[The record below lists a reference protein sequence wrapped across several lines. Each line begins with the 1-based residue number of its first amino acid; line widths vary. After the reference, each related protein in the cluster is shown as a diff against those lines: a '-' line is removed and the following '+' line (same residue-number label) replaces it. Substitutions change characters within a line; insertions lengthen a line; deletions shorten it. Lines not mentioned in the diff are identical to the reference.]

1 MSRTDKRA
9 LAEAMREWP
18 QRVVDAGVKTRD
30 GRAYRPIAR
39 NVSPLRYLDDP
50 DGLIQ
55 EMRSILDGAG
65 WDDPQTGSSGWNT
78 VVDQVGPNY
87 VWEWLIMDR
96 AAPWADLFTERQRW
110 NVAIAVAHTLKRG
123 L

>member
-9 LAEAMREWP
+9 LAEGMREWP

-39 NVSPLRYLDDP
+39 NVSPLRYLDAP
-50 DGLIQ
+50 DGPVA
-55 EMRSILDGAG
+55 EMRSILDGPG
-65 WDDPQTGSSGWNT
+65 WDDPNTASSGWST
-78 VVDQVGPNY
+78 VIDQAGPNY

-96 AAPWADLFTERQRW
+96 TAPWADLFTEQHRW
-110 NVAIAVAHTLKRG
+110 NVAIAVAHTLNRG